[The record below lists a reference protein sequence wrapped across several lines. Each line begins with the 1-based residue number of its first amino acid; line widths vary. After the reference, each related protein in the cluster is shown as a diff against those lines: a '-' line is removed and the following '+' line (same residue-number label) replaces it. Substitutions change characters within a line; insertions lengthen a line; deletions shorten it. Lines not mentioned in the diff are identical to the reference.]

1 MFDNFLIHT
10 FHDGNCLQAYKIFG
24 AHFETHEGKKGV
36 RFTTYAPNAR
46 SAQVVGEF
54 NQWGETPCYMEKYNN
69 GGIYT
74 IFVEGVKEFDMYKFR
89 FETPQGDIIDKAD
102 PYAYFSEL
110 RPGTASKVYN
120 MEGYR
125 WHDSKWVKNRTK
137 NYDRP
142 LNIYEASLGSWKM
155 KRESEGEGDDGEYYS
170 YEELIDEIIP
180 YVKKMGYTHL
190 EVMPLTEFPF
200 DGSWGYQA
208 TGFYSATSR
217 YGQPKQ
223 LMKY

>member
-155 KRESEGEGDDGEYYS
+155 K
-170 YEELIDEIIP
+170 
-180 YVKKMGYTHL
+180 
-190 EVMPLTEFPF
+190 
-200 DGSWGYQA
+200 
-208 TGFYSATSR
+208 
-217 YGQPKQ
+217 
-223 LMKY
+223 

>member
-74 IFVEGVKEFDMYKFR
+74 IFVEGVKEFDMYKFK
-89 FETPQGDIIDKAD
+89 FETPQGDMIEKAD

-125 WHDSKWVKNRTK
+125 WHDSKWLKNRTK

-155 KRESEGEGDDGEYYS
+155 KHESEGEGDEGEYYS
-170 YEELIDEIIP
+170 YEELIDQIIP

-208 TGFYSATSR
+208 LDFIV
-217 YGQPKQ
+217 Q
-223 LMKY
+223 LQDMVNQNN

>member
-125 WHDSKWVKNRTK
+125 WHDSK
-137 NYDRP
+137 
-142 LNIYEASLGSWKM
+142 
-155 KRESEGEGDDGEYYS
+155 
-170 YEELIDEIIP
+170 
-180 YVKKMGYTHL
+180 
-190 EVMPLTEFPF
+190 
-200 DGSWGYQA
+200 
-208 TGFYSATSR
+208 
-217 YGQPKQ
+217 
-223 LMKY
+223 